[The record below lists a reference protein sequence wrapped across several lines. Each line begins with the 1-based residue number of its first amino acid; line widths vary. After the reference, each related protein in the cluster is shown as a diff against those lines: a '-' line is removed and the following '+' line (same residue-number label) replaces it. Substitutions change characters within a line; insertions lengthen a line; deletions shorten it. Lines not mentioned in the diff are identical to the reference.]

1 LKYFEN
7 AYRCSLAIADSKP
20 VPTCAW
26 IFDFGIDMNNELEE
40 VVGQDVSDDAQELAV
55 GGAQGRINN
64 FFDVFDVLFHFV
76 KAVLAIAH
84 R

>member
-1 LKYFEN
+1 
-7 AYRCSLAIADSKP
+7 
-20 VPTCAW
+20 
-26 IFDFGIDMNNELEE
+26 MNNELEE
-40 VVGQDVSDDAQELAV
+40 VVLQDVSDDAQELAV